1 MKKSVIFFSIMG
13 LIPFYLDLFFSNS
26 YFDKQD
32 FEKIS
37 IYYGLLIISFLS
49 GMQWQRLIQ
58 SKTNNLLYLSIPMLN
73 FIFSLT
79 ALFNFFLSTTVIV
92 VIGLVI
98 SLLID
103 VLFQKQFLPTW
114 FVKLRLTVTFFA
126 IISYLI

>member
-1 MKKSVIFFSIMG
+1 MG